1 VSDPVAE
8 SFSSLHSVDG
18 VAEPS
23 DRLLTPREVAVLFRV
38 DSKTVAR
45 WAATGR
51 IKGVRTPGGQ
61 WRFRESDV
69 RDALR

>member
-1 VSDPVAE
+1 M
-8 SFSSLHSVDG
+8 
-18 VAEPS
+18 AEPS

-38 DSKTVAR
+38 DAKTVAR